1 MTHAGRL
8 FGMCIKG
15 LGLAIMLVVTAQ
27 EAVFADDYPTKA
39 VTIIVPFPPGGS
51 TDIQARLVAKGL
63 SERMG
68 KPVIVDNRPG
78 AGGSVGAKI
87 AAGSAPDGYT
97 MLFASTSSLVSEPVL
112 RAKGNTDVLRDFAP
126 ITQIT
131 DMPFLFVVSS
141 SSSAQTLAEMIVQ
154 IRKRPDEATYASWGD
169 GSVGHILGEMFKI
182 STKTDAL
189 HVPYK
194 GEALGVTD
202 VIGGRVSMMFV
213 TPVNMPHIRGGKLR
227 ALAVTGEKRL
237 GVLPDVPTFIESG
250 FKGIDL
256 PMWFGF
262 VIPAKASPEI
272 IARLHKDITSTIES
286 PEFVHAAER
295 LGVTVIGSSPTEFT
309 QRIKTDAALVAELAK
324 RANIKRDN

>member
-1 MTHAGRL
+1 MTHAGSL

-15 LGLAIMLVVTAQ
+15 LSLAVMLGVTAP
-27 EAVFADDYPTKA
+27 AFADDYPTKA

-51 TDIQARLVAKGL
+51 TDVQARLVAKGL
-63 SERMG
+63 AEHLG
-68 KPVIVDNRPG
+68 KPVVVDNRPG
-78 AGGSVGAKI
+78 AGGSIGARV
-87 AAGSAPDGYT
+87 AASAAPDGYT

-112 RAKGNTDVLRDFAP
+112 RARGNIDVLRDFAP

-141 SSSAQTLAEMIVQ
+141 SSPAHTLADVVAQ
-154 IRKRPDEATYASWGD
+154 ARKRPGEATFASWGN
-169 GSVGHILGEMFKI
+169 GSAGHILGEMFKI

-202 VIGGRVSMMFV
+202 VIGGQVSMMFV

-227 ALAVTGEKRL
+227 ALAVTGDKRL

-250 FKGIDL
+250 FRGIDL

-262 VIPAKASPEI
+262 VIPVKTSPEI
-272 IARLHKDITSTIES
+272 IARLHKEITGVLKS
-286 PEFVHAAER
+286 PEFSRAAEG
-295 LGVTVIGSSPTEFT
+295 LGVTVVGSSPTEFT
-309 QRIKTDAALVAELAK
+309 QRVRLDSALVADLA
-324 RANIKRDN
+324 RVANLRMDN